1 MMAHDDMRS
10 RVESVFESIRPSI
23 EMHGGN
29 IEFVQ
34 FEQGILAIR
43 FLGACV
49 GCPASSFTLKLGIEE
64 AIKAHMPEVIEVVA
78 VD

>member
-1 MMAHDDMRS
+1 MAHSDMRS

-34 FEQGILAIR
+34 FEQGILSIR

>member
-1 MMAHDDMRS
+1 MQYQEAMRS
-10 RVESVFESIRPSI
+10 RVESVFDTIRPTI

-34 FEQGILAIR
+34 FNEGILSIR

-64 AIKAHMPEVIEVVA
+64 AIKAAMPEVVEVVS

>member
-34 FEQGILAIR
+34 FEQGILSIR
-43 FLGACV
+43 FLGACI

>member
-1 MMAHDDMRS
+1 MMANDDMRN
-10 RVESVFESIRPSI
+10 RVELVFESIRPSI
-23 EMHGGN
+23 EMHGGD

-34 FEQGILAIR
+34 FEQGILSIR

-64 AIKAHMPEVIEVVA
+64 AIKAHMPDVIEVVA

>member
-1 MMAHDDMRS
+1 MLTQEAMRTK
-10 RVESVFESIRPSI
+10 VEAVFETIRPGI
-23 EMHGGN
+23 EMHGGD

-34 FEQGILAIR
+34 FDEGILSIR

-49 GCPASSFTLKLGIEE
+49 SCPISSFTLKLGVEA
-64 AIKAHMPEVIEVVA
+64 AIKAHMPEVLEVQA

>member
-1 MMAHDDMRS
+1 MNAQDAMRS
-10 RVESVFESIRPSI
+10 KVETVFETIRPSI

-34 FEQGILAIR
+34 FNEGILSIR

-64 AIKAHMPEVIEVVA
+64 AIKAHMPEVLEVVS

>member
-1 MMAHDDMRS
+1 MTPQNDMQA
-10 RVESVFESIRPSI
+10 RVEAVFESIRPAI

-34 FEQGILAIR
+34 FDEGILSIR

-49 GCPASSFTLKLGIEE
+49 GCPASAFTLKLGIEE
-64 AIKAHMPEVIEVVA
+64 AIKAHMPEVVEVVS